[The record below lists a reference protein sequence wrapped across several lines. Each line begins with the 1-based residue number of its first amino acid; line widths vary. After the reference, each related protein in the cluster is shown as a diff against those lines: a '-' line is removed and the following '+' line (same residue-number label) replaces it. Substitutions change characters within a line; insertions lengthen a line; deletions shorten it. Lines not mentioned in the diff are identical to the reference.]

1 MRKCLLAF
9 AVFLCTALSL
19 GDAFALTTDKRVAL
33 VIGNSNYQHA
43 VKLPNPVND
52 GKLIGDTLRKAG
64 FTVLEGTDLDKVGM
78 GRLLDQFTE
87 AAYDADVALIYYA
100 GHGLQVDGHNY
111 LIPIDA
117 ALEKPAQLQTRTIPV
132 DDVLAALPP
141 DPAVGVVILDACRDN
156 PLARTLAAALPKSRS
171 MGAGLAPVQ
180 ASGLS
185 HDAGGLLIAYAT
197 DPGAVAYDGSDEH
210 SPYTTALARHLTT
223 RGLEIQSALTR
234 VRAEVSETTKGAQR
248 PWHNASLAR
257 EVYIGGQAP
266 APETA
271 ANQPATG
278 QAAAAVTTPSAGS
291 EVDWTVEQKLW
302 DEASKRNTIAHYE
315 LYLAQYP
322 QGRFAEVAKLNI
334 DQIKEAEAGGTG
346 AAKSEQVALNMT
358 PGSQSRTAVAISD
371 EVKQAPGTAETEAAL
386 NLDRNGR
393 IDLQLRLNALGN
405 DTGGF
410 DGSLGPRSRAAIGN
424 WQKQNGIV
432 QTGYLTPQQHLV
444 LVVQSD
450 PMMTEVR
457 ARYEAEQA
465 AWAARQKQKATAA
478 AKPTTKTA
486 TKSTTTRKQQVAT
499 TTRRKA
505 TTQTTSD
512 NIPYRPRPTNEG
524 AVNNNAGSFAAGA
537 LLGTGLGLVIGNND

>member
-1 MRKCLLAF
+1 MRKCLLAV
-9 AVFLCTALSL
+9 AVFLCTAFSL
-19 GDAFALTTDKRVAL
+19 GAATADKRVAL

-64 FTVLEGTDLDKVGM
+64 FTVLEGADLDKAGM

-87 AAYDADVALIYYA
+87 AAYDADLAVIYYA

-111 LIPIDA
+111 LIPVDA

-132 DDVLAALPP
+132 DDMLAALPP
-141 DPAVGVVILDACRDN
+141 DPAVGLIILDACRDN

-171 MGAGLAPVQ
+171 MSAGLAPVQ

-223 RGLEIQSALTR
+223 PGLEIQSALTR

-257 EVYIGGQAP
+257 EVYLGGPAP
-266 APETA
+266 APVATQQAGAQPTA
-271 ANQPATG
+271 VAT
-278 QAAAAVTTPSAGS
+278 APTGS
-291 EVDWTVEQKLW
+291 DVDWTVEQKLW
-302 DEASKRNTIAHYE
+302 DEASKRNTVAHYE

-334 DQIKEAEAGGTG
+334 DQLEAATAAG

-358 PGSQSRTAVAISD
+358 PGSQSRTAVAISE
-371 EVKQAPGTAETEAAL
+371 EVRQAPGTAETEAAL
-386 NLDRNGR
+386 KLDRDGR
-393 IDLQLRLNALGN
+393 IDVQLRLNALGH

-410 DGSLGPRSRAAIGN
+410 DGSLGPRSRTAIGD

-432 QTGYLTPQQHLV
+432 QTGYLTQQQHLV

-450 PMMTEVR
+450 PAMTEVR
-457 ARYEAEQA
+457 ARYEAEKA

-486 TKSTTTRKQQVAT
+486 AKSTTTGKQQVAT
-499 TTRRKA
+499 TTRRKPG
-505 TTQTTSD
+505 TQTAD
-512 NIPYRPRPTNEG
+512 DVPYRPRPTNEG
-524 AVNNNAGSFAAGA
+524 PVGNSAGSFAAGA
-537 LLGTGLGLVIGNND
+537 LLGTGLGLVIGNKD